1 MIRRQG
7 WHASAC
13 VGALLM
19 VMTSLTVPVAQGA
32 TASWE
37 FDRSGFYFPPAPYG
51 AGPTEPHAFTLTN
64 TGETQLVAKTWGFKW
79 SAVAAWLDEGPR
91 FQVTSSQCQNRTLEP
106 GESCSVEVAFD
117 PLHAGWANATLMFK
131 TQNGEVPHA
140 SVNLSG
146 EGTGPVIPVTPDH
159 LAFGSVAVGTT
170 SPPQTITL
178 EQQSTKYAYRLEDI
192 SLTPP
197 GGLPPS
203 SGPFRIVGGSCQSG
217 LQLAPGMTC
226 TIEVAMTPTEVGSFR
241 SKLEVTDWAPES
253 PQSVELEGTA
263 TPAPPTN
270 DPPLT
275 PSTGVIPGST
285 VTTPPRSFK
294 RACPKGKRKVVRRGR
309 RICLKTVRHRRH
321 PRARRRDA
329 SARWVPSSEAGR
341 RPVGLFL
348 GLGPG

>member
-1 MIRRQG
+1 MRKRG
-7 WHASAC
+7 WHAGGC

-19 VMTSLTVPVAQGA
+19 VMTSLIVSVAQGA
-32 TASWE
+32 TASWK
-37 FDRSGFYFPPAPYG
+37 FDRSGFYFAPAPYG
-51 AGPTEPHAFTLTN
+51 VGPTEPHAFTLTN
-64 TGETQLVAKTWGFKW
+64 TGETQLMAKTWGFKW
-79 SAVAAWLDEGPR
+79 SAVAAWLGEGPR

-131 TQNGEVPHA
+131 TQNGEVPYA
-140 SVNLSG
+140 SVDLYG
-146 EGTGPVIPVTPDH
+146 EGTGLAIPVTPDH
-159 LAFGSVAVGTT
+159 LAFGPVAVGTT

-178 EQQSTKYAYRLEDI
+178 EGQSTKYAYRLEDI
-192 SLTPP
+192 SFAPL

-226 TIEVAMTPTEVGSFR
+226 TIEVTMTPTEVGSFQ

-270 DPPLT
+270 DPSLT
-275 PSTGVIPGST
+275 SDTGVTAGST
-285 VTTPPRSFK
+285 IMTSPKSLK
-294 RACPKGKRKVVRRGR
+294 RACPKGKRKVRKGR
-309 RICLKTVRHRRH
+309 RICIKTVRHHRH
-321 PRARRRDA
+321 PAR
-329 SARWVPSSEAGR
+329 P
-341 RPVGLFL
+341 PT
-348 GLGPG
+348 